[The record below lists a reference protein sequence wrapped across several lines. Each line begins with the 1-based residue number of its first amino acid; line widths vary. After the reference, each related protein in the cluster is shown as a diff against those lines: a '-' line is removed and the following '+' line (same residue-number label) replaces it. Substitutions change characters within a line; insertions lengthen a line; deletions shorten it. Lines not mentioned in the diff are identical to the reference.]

1 MPSYTTLHVKM
12 QRESHNV
19 PWGFRMQGGRDFG
32 CPLQIQKVNPNS
44 LAERCGMRADDYILR
59 IGQISTEYLQ
69 HQEAQEQI
77 KRQNNI
83 LEFILQRGTVPTSA
97 DYNSCMNFPS
107 HQSIQPMQ
115 NNFLP
120 QSQYQSPPHPP
131 SPQIVMPISNNRVM
145 LSPAYNTPIGLYS
158 ADNITATIQHTLK
171 SMNIASDYNTVEP
184 KGLNELKATPA
195 KSMPKPF
202 LHDDLQ
208 QQQQHSVPPISS
220 SKPTATEKPSLNI
233 NANKAPAFG
242 HRIIKR
248 GNKGSASLNQND
260 NTSQI
265 ASCYACGIHIRGPF
279 ISAIERCYCVDHF
292 TCSKCSTNLMDC
304 GFVEE
309 NGKLYCEHDFE
320 QYFAPFCAKC
330 GQKILKECI
339 HALEKTWHPQCFIC
353 TACKKAIGTGSFHV
367 EEGHPYCIED
377 YQRMF
382 QAKCTGCEF
391 PIEPGDKYLEAIGGI
406 YHAEC
411 FNCSLCQVSLDGQAF
426 VVKNN
431 RPYCRQHGRPTFAAF
446 S

>member
-1 MPSYTTLHVKM
+1 MPTYTMLHVKM

-44 LAERCGMRADDYILR
+44 LAERYGILADDYILR
-59 IGQISTEYLQ
+59 IGPVSTEYLQ
-69 HQEAQEQI
+69 HPEAQEHI

-83 LEFILQRGTVPTSA
+83 LEFILQRGAAPTSA
-97 DYNSCMNFPS
+97 DYNSRVNFPS
-107 HQSIQPMQ
+107 HQPMQPIQ

-131 SPQIVMPISNNRVM
+131 SPQIVMPISNNRVI

-158 ADNITATIQHTLK
+158 ADNITDTIERTLK
-171 SMNIASDYNTVEP
+171 S
-184 KGLNELKATPA
+184 LNEYKATPA
-195 KSMPKPF
+195 KSMPKSF
-202 LHDDLQ
+202 SHDDSQ
-208 QQQQHSVPPISS
+208 QQTQPVVHIPS
-220 SKPTATEKPSLNI
+220 SKPTVTEKPSFNI
-233 NANKAPAFG
+233 DAPKAPVFG
-242 HRIIKR
+242 LRIFKR

-265 ASCYACGIHIRGPF
+265 AVCYACGIHIRGPF
-279 ISAIERCYCVDHF
+279 ISAIDRCYCVDHF
-292 TCSKCSTNLMDC
+292 TCSKCLINLMDC

-320 QYFAPFCAKC
+320 QYFAPLCAKC
-330 GQKILKECI
+330 DQKILKECI
-339 HALEKTWHPQCFIC
+339 HALEKTWHPECFIC

-411 FNCSLCQVSLDGQAF
+411 FNCSLCQVSLDGQPF
-426 VVKNN
+426 VVKND
-431 RPYCRQHGRPTFAAF
+431 RPYCRQHGRPTYARF